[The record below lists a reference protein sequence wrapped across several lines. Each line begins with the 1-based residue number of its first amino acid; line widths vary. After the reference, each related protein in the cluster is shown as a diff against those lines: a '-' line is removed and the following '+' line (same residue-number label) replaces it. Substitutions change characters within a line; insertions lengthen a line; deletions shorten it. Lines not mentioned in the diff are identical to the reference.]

1 MAKIA
6 AQAELDDPHYLPGSA
21 MHHEMDAED
30 TTNAVGHA
38 ACTLAKDIKAAALI
52 AITKSGYTASR
63 MSKFR
68 PSTPIIAVTPHHKT
82 YHQMALVWG
91 VAPLMVENLQ
101 NVDVLVYR
109 CLEEAKK
116 ENLLHSGD
124 KVVISAGVPLDI
136 AGNTNMIRVENV

>member
-1 MAKIA
+1 
-6 AQAELDDPHYLPGSA
+6 

-52 AITKSGYTASR
+52 AITKSGLYGFADEQISPIYTDYRGDPASL
-63 MSKFR
+63 K
-68 PSTPIIAVTPHHKT
+68 PIIR
-82 YHQMALVWG
+82 WRSFGG

-109 CLEEAKK
+109 CLEEAKRRK
-116 ENLLHSGD
+116 P
-124 KVVISAGVPLDI
+124 A
-136 AGNTNMIRVENV
+136 ARR